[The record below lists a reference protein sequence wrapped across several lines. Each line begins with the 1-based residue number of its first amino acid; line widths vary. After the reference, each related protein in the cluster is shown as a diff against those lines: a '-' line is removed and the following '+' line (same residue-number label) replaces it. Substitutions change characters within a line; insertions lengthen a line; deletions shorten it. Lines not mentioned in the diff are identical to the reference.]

1 MTTVSSSLSVQPTD
15 LAAVG
20 AMREDYRREMACQ
33 IVHDSWHRRDFS
45 SLFAIHEDGAPIGY
59 AAVGGP
65 PGEPHD
71 VLKEFYLVP
80 TRRALA
86 LVLARHVIKIGGARF
101 IEAQTN
107 DLQLSLLLW
116 DCAVECTSEI
126 LLFADGDGRGLA
138 APGVT
143 LRVLEATER
152 ATVFVHQVEPVGNW
166 GLEYRESVVA
176 TGGFLT
182 HYNPPFVDLFM
193 EVAEPFRG
201 RGYGSYL
208 VQELS
213 RLARAAGHVPAA
225 RCHQSNLASR
235 AALQR
240 GGMRACGR
248 VVRGRV
254 RSNEGW

>member
-1 MTTVSSSLSVQPTD
+1 
-15 LAAVG
+15 
-20 AMREDYRREMACQ
+20 MREDYRREMACQ
-33 IVHDSWHRRDFS
+33 IVHDSWHRRGFS
-45 SLFAIHEDGAPIGY
+45 SLFAMHADGAPLGY

-80 TRRALA
+80 EHRALA
-86 LVLARHVIKIGGARF
+86 QVFARRVIEISGARF

-107 DLQLSLLLW
+107 DVQLSLLLW
-116 DCAVECTSEI
+116 DCAEECTSEI
-126 LLFADGDGRGLA
+126 LLFADGSDGGLE

-143 LRVLEATER
+143 LRVLGAMER
-152 ATVFVHQVEPVGNW
+152 ETVFVHQLEPVGHW
-166 GLEYRESVVA
+166 GLADQQTIVA

-182 HYNPPFVDLFM
+182 HYNPPFVDLFL

-208 VQELS
+208 VQELR
-213 RLARAAGHVPAA
+213 RLARSAGHAPGA
-225 RCHQSNLASR
+225 RCHENNQASR
-235 AALQR
+235 VALQR
-240 GGMRACGR
+240 GGMRVCGR

-254 RSNEGW
+254 RSNDAW